1 MEVQINESFM
11 QGMQKV
17 LVYLANIPRN
27 ASFRV
32 DAAHIIAFIES
43 IVVVPPQMGQQ
54 SNRAGAQS
62 CGCSD

>member
-17 LVYLANIPRN
+17 LMFLATIPRD

-32 DAAHIIAFIES
+32 DADHIIAFIQS
-43 IVVVPPQMGQQ
+43 VVVVPSQQ
-54 SNRAGAQS
+54 GKHSSRAGEQS